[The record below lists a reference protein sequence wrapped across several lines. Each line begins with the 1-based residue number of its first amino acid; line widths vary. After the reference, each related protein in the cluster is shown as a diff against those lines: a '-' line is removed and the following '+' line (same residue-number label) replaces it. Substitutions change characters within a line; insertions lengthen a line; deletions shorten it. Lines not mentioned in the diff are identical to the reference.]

1 MNPLKINDINNVLIL
16 GAGTMGL
23 RISLSGALNG
33 YRCTLFDIHQQS
45 LDQAQSFQQ
54 QIGQRLIKEGRITAD
69 QLQNALASI
78 IYTTDDQQAAEDQ
91 DLVNE
96 SVTEDELVKNKVWQ
110 QFGRL
115 CPERTLFTT
124 NTSYMLPSMF
134 ASISGRP
141 EIFCAFHF
149 HDVFYA
155 NVVDIMPHPGTAPWM
170 VPLLEDVGKSM
181 QQIPV
186 VINRESSGYL
196 FNNML
201 MAVIGAAGALK
212 TYEIGSVEDI
222 DRSWMGNFKMPIGPF
237 GILDEV
243 GLDTAWYIVKSRKDV
258 RSRKFAALLERYVE
272 QGKLG
277 QKSGSGFYS
286 YPNPRYKDPDFC
298 S

>member
-1 MNPLKINDINNVLIL
+1 MNPLKISDINNILIL

-33 YRCTLFDIHQQS
+33 YRCTLFDIHQKS
-45 LDQAQSFQQ
+45 LDNAKTFQH
-54 QIGQRLIKEGRITAD
+54 QIGQRLIKEERVTED

-78 IYTTDDQQAAEDQ
+78 IYTTDEQQAAEDQ
-91 DLVNE
+91 DLVSE

-141 EIFCAFHF
+141 EVFCAFHF

-170 VPLLEDVGKSM
+170 IPLLEDVGKSL

-186 VINRESSGYL
+186 IINRESSGYL

-201 MAVIGAAGALK
+201 MAVIGAAGALR
-212 TYEIGSVEDI
+212 TYEVGSVEDI

-243 GLDTAWYIVKSRKDV
+243 GLDTAWHIVKTRKDA

-272 QGKLG
+272 EGKLG
-277 QKSGSGFYS
+277 QKTGSGFYT
-286 YPNPRYKDPDFC
+286 YPNPKYKDPDFC

>member
-1 MNPLKINDINNVLIL
+1 LVPV
-16 GAGTMGL
+16 
-23 RISLSGALNG
+23 LSGALNG
-33 YRCTLFDIHQQS
+33 YRCTIFDIHRQS

-78 IYTTDDQQAAEDQ
+78 VYTTDDQQAAEDQ

-212 TYEIGSVEDI
+212 TYEVGSVEDI

-243 GLDTAWYIVKSRKDV
+243 GLDTAWHIVKSRKDV

-272 QGKLG
+272 EGKLG